1 MVPLQALIEREV
13 AVIFRQFCTPDDDV
27 SYLLADPVSRY
38 AALLDPNL
46 AAERDYLEVLR
57 RLDLRLVYVI
67 ETHAHES
74 HLSAAP
80 VLRAETGA
88 RLVTHSSV
96 ESACVD
102 MHIDDGEN
110 LFLGE
115 EFLSVME
122 TPGHSACCLS
132 YRWRDR
138 VFTGHTLLAGA
149 TGTCQRSD
157 ADAGRLFDSIRERLF
172 ALPDETL
179 VYPCH
184 DYEGRFVSSIAQ
196 EKARNPRLGGN
207 RSQQAFVDIMNTL
220 DLPYPRKIDF
230 AVPGNRQ
237 CGECPDNVP
246 EQYRAPCEPQD
257 QG

>member
-179 VYPCH
+179 VYP
-184 DYEGRFVSSIAQ
+184 GRLTGTRRSSSIGEERATNTDLQ
-196 EKARNPRLGGN
+196 PQNTRDEFIRRKQLEAGYSGSWGQDSLAAN
-207 RSQQAFVDIMNTL
+207 RRCEN
-220 DLPYPRKIDF
+220 ID
-230 AVPGNRQ
+230 
-237 CGECPDNVP
+237 
-246 EQYRAPCEPQD
+246 
-257 QG
+257 

>member
-157 ADAGRLFDSIRERLF
+157 ADAGRLFDSIRKRLF

-179 VYPCH
+179 VYP
-184 DYEGRFVSSIAQ
+184 GRLTGRRRSSSIGEERATNTDLQ
-196 EKARNPRLGGN
+196 PHSTREEFIRRKELEAGYSESWRQDSLAAN
-207 RSQQAFVDIMNTL
+207 R
-220 DLPYPRKIDF
+220 R
-230 AVPGNRQ
+230 
-237 CGECPDNVP
+237 
-246 EQYRAPCEPQD
+246 CENIS
-257 QG
+257 